1 MCSAMQVSS
10 ALQSHEHNSEAG
22 DLCGRKCLLCGVVLA
37 LIIDK
42 GSRCDRPV
50 FRNVRFVP
58 AVGDVLKNVL

>member
-1 MCSAMQVSS
+1 M
-10 ALQSHEHNSEAG
+10 
-22 DLCGRKCLLCGVVLA
+22 VLA

-58 AVGDVLKNVL
+58 AVGDVLMIVLYFSKAFVLIDA